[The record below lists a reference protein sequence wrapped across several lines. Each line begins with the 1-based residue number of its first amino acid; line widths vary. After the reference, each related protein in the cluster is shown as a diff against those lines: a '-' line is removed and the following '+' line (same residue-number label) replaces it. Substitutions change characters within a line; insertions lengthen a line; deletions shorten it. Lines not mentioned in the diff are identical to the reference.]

1 MDKKLFFTLIIL
13 LASLFLFYNPLF
25 SNQPLGLDT
34 LGHISKVSYL
44 KLYPLAN
51 WDMSW
56 YSGTLFLKLYPP
68 LFYYLTAIFPNT
80 FFAVNFLSFMSIF
93 LTSLGIYLLVI
104 YKTKNEKIGLF
115 SGISYLS
122 VLSISYYWIST
133 GNLPYFFA
141 LWTIPFSLYLL
152 EKSILE
158 KDKKYIIFYSL
169 VFAVGILTHVIVG
182 FLIGALMIL
191 RLLFEGVNIK
201 NIKKIFIFGIIPIL
215 LSSFWFIPFLS
226 YSISSGV
233 YEGYVPKPIQLF
245 GFGDNISWGLQ
256 AGGIGIL
263 AFLFILSLF
272 LSKRYFK
279 DKIIL
284 LYLSFVIILG
294 FLTLGGLGNHYPLGV
309 DPVRF
314 VLPLSISL
322 SLFLGLVMY
331 KIKFYEK
338 RYLLMGLYLIL
349 IVGLFWNSQIINKN
363 LDRFSYYKDDGRYR
377 IFQNIMNQ
385 EDFPLKNE
393 YDNYRFGT
401 SKFIFGENL
410 NYFMPNIPQTFGYQD
425 AGMLN
430 APRYYD
436 MRWHIWLSD
445 DINGAI
451 YWLDWF
457 GIKYFEAENK
467 DFIDKFK
474 NDSRFKIIMN
484 SSSRYDFTM
493 FEYTEAKQIISLVDW
508 INDTSFGK
516 EKNFSWERKS
526 PDKVIIKYSSIDSND
541 VILFREFYHKTWKA
555 KDLESGKSLKIHKTS
570 IGFMFVNP
578 SLSSKG
584 VVFYQSKTPEE
595 YAGIIF
601 SLAGIAI
608 LAFIISRKD
617 KYNPVKQN

>member
-1 MDKKLFFTLIIL
+1 MNKKLFFALIIL
-13 LASLFLFYNPLF
+13 LISLVLFYNPLF

-68 LFYYLTAIFPNT
+68 LFYYLTAIFTNI
-80 FFAVNFLSFMSIF
+80 FFAINFLSFISIF
-93 LTSLGIYLLVI
+93 LTSWGIYLLVS

-115 SGISYLS
+115 SGIGYLS
-122 VLSISYYWIST
+122 VLSLSYYWIST

-141 LWTIPFSLYLL
+141 LWTIPFSLYFL
-152 EKSILE
+152 EKSITE
-158 KDKKYIIFYSL
+158 KQKKYFAFYAL
-169 VFAVGILTHVIVG
+169 VFAIGILTHVVVG
-182 FLIGALMIL
+182 FLIGALMVI
-191 RLLFEGVNIK
+191 RLLFEGINFK
-201 NIKKIFIFGIIPIL
+201 NIRRIFVFGIIPVL

-226 YSISSGV
+226 YSISSGA
-233 YEGYVPKPIQLF
+233 YEGYVPKPIQLL

-256 AGGIGIL
+256 AGGIGVL

-272 LSKRYFK
+272 LFKKYFK

-284 LYLSFVIILG
+284 SYLSFVIILG
-294 FLTLGGLGNHYPLGV
+294 FLTLGGLGSHYPFGV

-314 VLPLSISL
+314 VLPLSIGL
-322 SLFLGLVMY
+322 SLFLGLVIY
-331 KIKFYEK
+331 KTKLYEK
-338 RYLLMGLYLIL
+338 KYLLITLYLIL
-349 IVGLFWNSQIINKN
+349 IIGLFLNLQIINKN
-363 LDRFSYYKDDGRYR
+363 FDKFSYYKEDGRYK

-385 EDFPLKNE
+385 ESFPLKDE

-410 NYFMPNIPQTFGYQD
+410 NYFMPNVPQTFGYQD

-457 GIKYFEAENK
+457 SIRYFEAENK

-474 NDSRFKIIMN
+474 NDPRFRIVMN
-484 SSSRYDFTM
+484 YSDGYDFTM
-493 FEYTEAKQIISLVDW
+493 FEYLEAKQIVSLVDW

-516 EKNFSWERKS
+516 EKNFSWERKN
-526 PDKVIIKYSSIDSND
+526 PDKVIVRYDSIDSSD
-541 VILFREFYHKTWKA
+541 AVLFKEFYHKTWRA
-555 KDLESGKSLKIHKTS
+555 KDLETGNNLEIHKTS

-595 YAGIIF
+595 YLGIIL
-601 SLAGIAI
+601 SLIGLIM
-608 LAFIISRKD
+608 LVFIIFRK
-617 KYNPVKQN
+617 KL